1 MDNLNPPRVLIE
13 SNVIGL
19 NQSLRIDEFF
29 SVTDRDIDSTLTKIQ
44 FRDDSVGGGS
54 FMLGGQVLAANE
66 FHEIPFSQIG
76 SVTYRGATTF
86 DSSSI
91 SVRVF
96 DGLFWSNTASG
107 LITSGNSRPELAV
120 RDGRVATS
128 GSLNIASLLNYSDA
142 DGNPDRL
149 YLVVDRKIGANG
161 GRLVLNDTVNP
172 EGQWLAVPAADLPD
186 LVYEGASV
194 QGESERLSI
203 RVFDGFSWSQ
213 EQDFF
218 ISSSAPPQVI
228 EGGPQEVLAS
238 ERRAASDM
246 FSVVD
251 VDQDSIVSYL
261 FVDRFRNAN
270 GGFWELN
277 GVRQASAEWFSVPAN
292 QLDNL
297 FYVGGDVAPQTED
310 IGIIA
315 FDGFEFSAIG
325 EVQVN
330 TIARPMLTA
339 SNRTV
344 NAGHFLNFE
353 TGGSANTS
361 GTVPAGD
368 PIFDFLDDSGATI
381 REFFFVDR
389 SVNGGNFVFRGSDV
403 PSATWFRVP
412 ADELDQLEYT
422 GQQTGPISE
431 QIGVMVNANSVW
443 NDLGE
448 FTIDTIR
455 NSAAPVL
462 QVVDA
467 TARFGATIPL
477 AALFDWSDVD
487 GDALQSFRF
496 FDTGPAANSGF
507 FTVNGVRQAAET
519 SISLPF
525 DQLDTVQY
533 TFSSQI
539 SSEEIRLVV
548 NDGVF
553 DSAVGTSTL
562 SSLGLP
568 SIEATENDITVNT
581 IERVAASSI
590 INQTDSGPTLSRFQ
604 LFDENTQFRS
614 GRMELDGADL
624 QQGVIH
630 DLTAAEFDR
639 LVFKGAEVDFGRQ
652 LDPILIRGNNGS
664 TGWTEWERVNVNTDP
679 VANRSLES
687 GFFIADKDNNPE
699 KTFITYSFIDG
710 GSQDFGTFGTV
721 ANPATPP
728 LPSYYLLPDGT
739 GRPEANAT
747 VAMSQEQREAYRT
760 VFEFYERVTDIDFVE
775 VEYTL
780 DAADAEVVIGAFD
793 QNSPGTLGFA
803 FLPTTGDGNGNLFSD
818 IWFNSTTAD
827 FDPATPTDTS
837 NGSTFVATAY
847 HELGHAVGLK
857 HPFEGEP
864 FLSVFTNFNYN
875 TIMSNN
881 RGGAQNPFPTYP
893 GNQEVASLMLYD
905 IMEVQRLYG
914 ANEEW
919 NDGDNSY
926 GNAFS
931 GSDPHFSLNTDRNED
946 GEFIFNTEQSQT
958 AIWDAGGI
966 DTFNYTFHVADET
979 IDLRQGTWSSVNGVQ
994 QTLNI
999 TYGTIIENARGGS
1012 GNDNIRGNE
1021 TRNFLFGNEGND
1033 VLRGGGDDDV
1043 LRGGIGDDTYVWSL
1057 GDGRDFVQELA
1068 EGGVDSLAVFDP
1080 SGSINSL
1087 EDDLSFRRFGNELR
1101 IDFTLNQGESQGTV
1115 TINDFA
1121 VTDSRVELLT
1131 IHDGAG
1137 MQVGE
1142 SIDLQSIFN
1151 QANSLHQRFELTGVQ
1166 ANTVPLGDDG
1176 VNRNGFIASPV

>member
-29 SVTDRDIDSTLTKIQ
+29 SVTDPDLNATLTKVQ

-54 FMLGGQVLAANE
+54 FMLGGQVLAPNE
-66 FHEIPFSQIG
+66 FHEVPFSQIG

-96 DGLFWSNTASG
+96 DGVFWSNTATG
-107 LITSGNSRPELAV
+107 LITSGNSRPELTV
-120 RDGRVATS
+120 RDGRVPTN
-128 GSLNIASLLNYSDA
+128 GTLNIASLLNYSDA
-142 DGNPDRL
+142 DGNPDQL
-149 YLVVDRKIGANG
+149 YLIVDRKVGADG
-161 GRLVLNDTVNP
+161 GRLFLRDTINP
-172 EGQWLAVPAADLPD
+172 QGQWMVVRGADMPD
-186 LVYEGASV
+186 LMYEGASV
-194 QGESERLSI
+194 QGETERLSI
-203 RVFDGFSWSQ
+203 RAFDGYSWSE

-218 ISSSAPPQVI
+218 ISSSAPPQII
-228 EGGPQEVLAS
+228 EGDPQDVLVD
-238 ERRAASDM
+238 EKRAASDM

-261 FVDRFRNAN
+261 FVDRFQNAN
-270 GGFWELN
+270 GGYWELN
-277 GVRQASAEWFSVPAN
+277 GTRQASAQWFSVPAN
-292 QLDNL
+292 QLDSL

-330 TIARPMLTA
+330 TIARPTLSGA
-339 SNRTV
+339 NQTV
-344 NAGHFLNFE
+344 KAGHFLNFE
-353 TGGSANTS
+353 TGGSANSS
-361 GTVPAGD
+361 GTIPEGE
-368 PIFDFLDDSGATI
+368 PIFDFLDGADATI
-381 REFFFVDR
+381 QEFFFVDR
-389 SVNGGNFVFRGSDV
+389 LVNGGNFVFKGSEL

-422 GQQTGPISE
+422 GKQTGPIAE
-431 QIGVMVNANSVW
+431 QIGVMVNANGFW

-448 FTIDTIR
+448 FTIETIR
-455 NSAAPVL
+455 NSAPPVL
-462 QVVDA
+462 EMVDA
-467 TARFGATIPL
+467 TARFNSTVPL
-477 AALFDWSDVD
+477 AALFNWSDID

-496 FDTGPAANSGF
+496 YDTGPSANSGF
-507 FTVNGVRQAAET
+507 FSVNGVQQAAET
-519 SISLPF
+519 WVNLPF
-525 DQLDTVQY
+525 DQLSTVQY

-553 DSAVGTSTL
+553 DSDVGISEL
-562 SSLGLP
+562 SSIGLP

-590 INQTDSGPTLSRFQ
+590 INQTDVGPTLTRYQ
-604 LFDENTQFRS
+604 IFDENTQFRS

-664 TGWTEWERVNVNTDP
+664 TGWTEWERVNMNTDP
-679 VANRSLES
+679 VANRALIS
-687 GFFIADKDNNPE
+687 GTEVADKDVNPE
-699 KTFITYSFIDG
+699 KTVITYSFIDG
-710 GSQDFGTFGTV
+710 GNQDFGTFGTV
-721 ANPATPP
+721 ADPASPP
-728 LPSYYLLPDGT
+728 LPSYYILPDGT
-739 GRPEANAT
+739 GRDEANAT
-747 VAMSQEQREAYRT
+747 VAMSQVQREAFRT
-760 VFEFYERVTDIDFVE
+760 VFEFYERITDIDFVE

-780 DAADAEVVIGAFD
+780 AASDAEVVIGSFN
-793 QNSPGTLGFA
+793 QNNAGTLA
-803 FLPTTGDGNGNLFSD
+803 YAYLPGSGDGLGNVFSD
-818 IWFNSTTAD
+818 IWFNSTAD
-827 FDPATPTDTS
+827 DYDPATPTDTS
-837 NGSTFVATAY
+837 RGSSFLATAY

-857 HPFEGEP
+857 HPFEGDP

-875 TIMSNN
+875 TVMAYN
-881 RGGAQNPFPTYP
+881 RSGAQNPFPTYP
-893 GNQEVASLMLYD
+893 GNQEVASMMLYD
-905 IMEVQRLYG
+905 IMELQRLYG

-919 NDGDNSY
+919 NAGNNTY

-931 GSDPHFSLNTDRNED
+931 GSDPHFSLNSDQNED
-946 GEFIFNTEQSQT
+946 GEFIFNTEQAQT

-966 DTFNYTFHVADET
+966 DSFNYTFHVADET
-979 IDLRQGTWSSVNGVQ
+979 IDLRQGAWSSVNGIQ

-999 TYGTIIENARGGS
+999 SYGTVIENARGGS

-1021 TRNFLFGNEGND
+1021 TRNFLFGNQGND

-1057 GDGRDFVQELA
+1057 GDGRDFVQELG
-1068 EGGVDSLAVFDP
+1068 EGGVDSLFVFDP
-1080 SGSINSL
+1080 SGSVNSL

-1115 TINDFA
+1115 TIDDFGS
-1121 VTDSRVELLT
+1121 TESRVEVLT

-1166 ANTVPLGDDG
+1166 ANTIPLGDDG
-1176 VNRNGFIASPV
+1176 VNRNGFIAAPV